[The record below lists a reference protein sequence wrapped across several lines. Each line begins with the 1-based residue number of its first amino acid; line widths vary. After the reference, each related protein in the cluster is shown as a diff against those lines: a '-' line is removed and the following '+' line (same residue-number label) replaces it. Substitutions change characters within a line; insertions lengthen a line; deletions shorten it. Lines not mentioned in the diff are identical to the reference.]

1 MKNKDHQSRN
11 FRVQHFLASRTYV
24 RRVEKRDG
32 AKDRVGET
40 FHWHNPTQ
48 YRKFV
53 THGNNC
59 SDVTLV
65 YICKDHHCFPITD
78 EKLKHMTS
86 NGLISL
92 TRLLHHLWINICVF
106 TYLKEQEGILHVH
119 ACIRWTTIAWA
130 HQIWWRQI
138 GNSRKVSVLLKAIS
152 SVLWIPTFLQKM
164 FSMTKIGR
172 FLRGFSV
179 VDFSVVGFRDLLKTL
194 KTQRQKSLFLYKS
207 DFHWQRCIS
216 SCI

>member
-78 EKLKHMTS
+78 EKLKHDFKWSNQSYTS
-86 NGLISL
+86 IASSL
-92 TRLLHHLWINICVF
+92 YKHMCVYIPERTGGHF
-106 TYLKEQEGILHVH
+106 ACSCVH
-119 ACIRWTTIAWA
+119 PLNDNSWA

>member
-1 MKNKDHQSRN
+1 MWNICTMVLSIINKICSIQTVNAILANQSVINYSINTR
-11 FRVQHFLASRTYV
+11 
-24 RRVEKRDG
+24 
-32 AKDRVGET
+32 
-40 FHWHNPTQ
+40 
-48 YRKFV
+48 
-53 THGNNC
+53 
-59 SDVTLV
+59 
-65 YICKDHHCFPITD
+65 
-78 EKLKHMTS
+78 HMTS

-92 TRLLHHLWINICVF
+92 TRLLHHLCINICVF
-106 TYLKEQEGILHVH
+106 TYLKEQEGILRVH

-179 VDFSVVGFRDLLKTL
+179 VDFSAVGFLDLLKTL
-194 KTQRQKSLFLYKS
+194 KTQRHGKITFPV
-207 DFHWQRCIS
+207 
-216 SCI
+216 